1 MTESKEDL
9 KSLLMKVKEESVKAG
24 LKLNIQK
31 AKITHMF
38 IHNLC
43 FTVCPHLDEHWVPL
57 PSVCIQLIGT
67 KTENGK
73 RYTHTCHTQMLLLSQ
88 FT

>member
-1 MTESKEDL
+1 
-9 KSLLMKVKEESVKAG
+9 
-24 LKLNIQK
+24 
-31 AKITHMF
+31 MF

-57 PSVCIQLIGT
+57 PSVCSQLIGT
-67 KTENGK
+67 KTEGGK
-73 RYTHTCHTQMLLLSQ
+73 RYTHTQHTQMLVLSQ